1 MNIFMYLVDGGYQ
14 NLKRV
19 VELKLNF
26 VKNVADITSPCFW
39 NSQIIV
45 FYSEDYFNDFF
56 NRTGPYQ
63 TWTLIENKSF
73 VKSRSIKTKLKEK
86 GYIEVLDDEDGVYK
100 CEIWF
105 YGEV

>member
-1 MNIFMYLVDGGYQ
+1 MCIRDRFC
-14 NLKRV
+14 RV
-19 VELKLNF
+19 
-26 VKNVADITSPCFW
+26 VADITSPCFW